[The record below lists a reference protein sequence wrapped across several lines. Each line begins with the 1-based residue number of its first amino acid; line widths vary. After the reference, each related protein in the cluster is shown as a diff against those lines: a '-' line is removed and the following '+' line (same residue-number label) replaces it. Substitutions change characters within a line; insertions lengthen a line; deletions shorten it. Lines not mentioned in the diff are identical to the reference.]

1 MELKSICTFRYNKAS
16 MFKKVLIAEDL
27 DSISQTIGRTLEEL
41 SVTNIHHAK
50 YCDEAYI
57 KIKKAQVD
65 NDSFDLL
72 ISDLSFKQDHRENKL
87 SNGEELIAAIKK
99 TQPDIKT
106 IVFSIEDKSFKIKSL
121 FNNLEINAYVIK
133 GRNSVEE
140 LKKAINT
147 IYNNETR
154 IIFPT
159 TAINKLTEKTIIE
172 IESYDISLL
181 TLLSKGLILNEI
193 ATEFK
198 NSGIT
203 PNGNS
208 SIEKRIN
215 KLKIYFKANN
225 NVHLIALAK
234 DMGLI

>member
-1 MELKSICTFRYNKAS
+1 

-27 DSISQTIGRTLEEL
+27 DSISQTIIYTLEGL
-41 SVTNIHHAK
+41 SIADAQHVK
-50 YCDEAYI
+50 YCDDAYI
-57 KIKKAQVD
+57 KIKKAHVD
-65 NDSFDLL
+65 NEPFDLL

-87 SNGEELIAAIKK
+87 INGEELIAAVKK
-99 TQPDIKT
+99 IQPDIKT

-121 FNNLEINAYVIK
+121 FNNLEINAYVVK

-140 LKKAINT
+140 LKKAINS

-154 IIFPT
+154 IILPKT
-159 TAINKLTEKTIIE
+159 VANTLTEKSIIE

-193 ATEFK
+193 ATELK
-198 NSGIT
+198 NLGIT
-203 PNGNS
+203 PNSNS
-208 SIEKRIN
+208 SIEKRTN
-215 KLKIYFKANN
+215 KLKTYFKANN
-225 NVHLIALAK
+225 NVQLIAIAK